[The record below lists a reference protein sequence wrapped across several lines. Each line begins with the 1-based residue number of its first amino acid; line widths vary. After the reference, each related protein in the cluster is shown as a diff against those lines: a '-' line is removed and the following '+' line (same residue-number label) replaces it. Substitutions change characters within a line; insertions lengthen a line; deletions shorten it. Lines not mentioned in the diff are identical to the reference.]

1 MPVDYGDSMTLQGC
15 SPSGGA
21 RGQKSWRLWAVLT
34 QRETRHLLPVRTSPG
49 EFSLYAKSP
58 IAHRAAIRQIRT
70 GIAVTFLTDSLT
82 S

>member
-34 QRETRHLLPVRTSPG
+34 QRGTRHFLLMCMSPG

-58 IAHRAAIRQIRT
+58 MRSSS
-70 GIAVTFLTDSLT
+70 GY
-82 S
+82 